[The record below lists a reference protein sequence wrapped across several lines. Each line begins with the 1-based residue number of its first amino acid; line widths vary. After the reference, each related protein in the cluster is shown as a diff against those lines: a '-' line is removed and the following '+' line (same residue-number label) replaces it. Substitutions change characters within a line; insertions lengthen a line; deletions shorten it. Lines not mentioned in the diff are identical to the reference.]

1 MAQQTTQDFLK
12 IDQIR
17 DGVVILKNK
26 GLRAVLM
33 CSSLN
38 FALKSDEEQ
47 EAIIYQFQT
56 FLNSLDF
63 SCQILVQSR
72 KINITGYLEKLKT
85 IEEKE
90 RNELLRI
97 QISDY
102 REFVASLVEGGSIMQ
117 KSFYVIVPF
126 SPFET
131 KKMGEKSSGF
141 SKSFSFTEEKFQRA
155 KIQLMQRAEFVA
167 LSLRRCGVQAV
178 PLNTIELIEFF
189 WALHHPTESERG
201 YYPELPIEIIEEMK

>member
-12 IDQIR
+12 VDQIR
-17 DGVVILKNK
+17 DGVLVLKNK

-47 EAIIYQFQT
+47 QAIIYQFQN

-85 IEEKE
+85 IEEREK
-90 RNELLRI
+90 NELLRV

-102 REFVASLVEGGSIMQ
+102 RDFVASLIEGGSIMQ

-131 KKMGEKSSGF
+131 KKLSGKGGGF
-141 SKSFSFTEEKFQRA
+141 SKSFSLSEERFQRA
-155 KIQLMQRAEFVA
+155 KVQLMQRAEFVA

-178 PLNTIELIEFF
+178 PLNTIELIELL
-189 WALHHPTESERG
+189 WASYHPTESERG
-201 YYPELPIEIIEEMK
+201 YYPELPVEIIEEMK

>member
-167 LSLRRCGVQAV
+167 LSLRRCGIQAV